1 MTVFRYYLLSSL
13 LSFPLGI
20 TESILFQCLM
30 IFSWKKCAMISD
42 EFLATY
48 FNIANLMMAQMISM
62 IRLMT
67 GEYERKDF
75 FFYWSGTEIQI
86 PRKTV
91 RSTIFTVI
99 HKYIV

>member
-1 MTVFRYYLLSSL
+1 
-13 LSFPLGI
+13 
-20 TESILFQCLM
+20 
-30 IFSWKKCAMISD
+30 MISD

-75 FFYWSGTEIQI
+75 FFYWSGAEVQI
-86 PRKTV
+86 EKPYV
-91 RSTIFTVI
+91 PSLHSFI
-99 HKYIV
+99 HKYVVSNTLS